1 LGATLCLL
9 GRRAMGPPSQHSQ
22 ERPLG
27 ATRARLDTSVAPLA
41 RAYNDRM
48 NRILLSWSG
57 GKDAAWTLHALRQR
71 DDVEVVGLL
80 TTITEGHERI
90 AMQGIRVEVLHAQ
103 ANAAGLPVVEA
114 RMPQRSSNTVY
125 EAAFAD
131 ALARARE
138 RWPDCRTIAFGDLFL
153 ADHRAYREA
162 LCARLGWQ
170 PRFPLFGADTARLA
184 RGMLAGG
191 LRADLCC
198 VDTQQLDAGFAG
210 RPFDAAL
217 LDALPRGVDPCGE
230 NGEFHTCASAGPM
243 FARPLDLVR
252 GETVLRDG
260 RFAYTDYAVRS

>member
-1 LGATLCLL
+1 MA
-9 GRRAMGPPSQHSQ
+9 GRLHS
-22 ERPLG
+22 
-27 ATRARLDTSVAPLA
+27 
-41 RAYNDRM
+41 YNGGM
-48 NRILLSWSG
+48 NQILLSWSG

-80 TTITEGHERI
+80 TTITEGYERI

-103 ANAAGLPVVEA
+103 AEAAGLPVIES
-114 RMPQRSSNTVY
+114 RMPQRSSNAVY
-125 EAAFAD
+125 ETSFAE

-138 RWPDCRTIAFGDLFL
+138 RWPGCGTIAFGDLFL
-153 ADHRAYREA
+153 TDIRAWREA

-184 RGMLAGG
+184 REMLDGG

-210 RPFDAAL
+210 RPFDAPL
-217 LDALPRGVDPCGE
+217 LDDLPPGVDPCGE
-230 NGEFHTCASAGPM
+230 NGEFHTCVSAGPM

-252 GETVLRDG
+252 GETVMRDE
-260 RFAYTDYAVRS
+260 RFAYTDYALRP